1 MARRH
6 LAIFLK
12 KTAEKVLAGEKEVE
26 LRLSQ
31 HKVLPYGAVAKEDVI
46 YVKNSGG
53 KIIGQVTVDNVL
65 YYDHIDSDIFRNLR
79 HEYEEASL
87 MDKDFWDK
95 KRNSSFASIIFLKNP
110 IKFLAPLA
118 FQKHDRRPWVIIEEN
133 KDN

>member
-12 KTAEKVLAGEKEVE
+12 DAAEKVLAGEKEVE

-31 HKVLPYGAVAKEDVI
+31 HKVLPYGAVAKGDVI

-53 KIIGQVTVDNVL
+53 KIIGQVAVDNVL
-65 YYDHIDSDIFRNLR
+65 YYDQLDSEMYRNLR

-87 MDKDFWDK
+87 MGKDFWDK
-95 KRNSSFASIIFLKNP
+95 KSNSAFATIIFLKNP
-110 IKFLAPLA
+110 IKFLAPLSY
-118 FQKHDRRPWVIIEEN
+118 QKHDRRPWIIMEEN
-133 KDN
+133 